1 MFANY
6 CEEDGSVGV
15 LYPCAAVK
23 LVDVPEMNYRS
34 KDNKELYQA
43 LINAWDVIGCWK
55 SPSQLCAGYCDY
67 FICESSKEPFKDAM
81 ILGDKSCGA
90 MIECSEMFIG
100 LAYLEP
106 GTVYPEHAHDAT
118 ELYHALVGT
127 ALWGPTKRH
136 LRPISP

>member
-1 MFANY
+1 MVTEKRTYFQ
-6 CEEDGSVGV
+6 
-15 LYPCAAVK
+15 K
-23 LVDVPEMNYRS
+23 RS
-34 KDNKELYQA
+34 KNNKNLYKA
-43 LINAWDVIGCWK
+43 VMAAWPHARSWK
-55 SPSQLCAGYCDY
+55 TPSQLSDSFCKLLGADDLL
-67 FICESSKEPFKDAM
+67 KDAM

-136 LRPISP
+136 LRPVEPDNWVFRPSAIPHYFDVSFH